1 MSALT
6 EPIPW
11 NEGRNAKQQRRALS
25 SAQAVRSVEEPAA
38 ARLGWPAD
46 ASGPAEGPAAQQ
58 GQDIAADLF
67 PTLAASQPRT
77 LETDPRY
84 RTMLTRMQFGQWP
97 EVAET
102 LTVLKA
108 EYPQEPILDALL
120 NEAILKAELVI
131 NWGTKIRG
139 RRLSVR
145 QERVLRRGL
154 PFVLLICLMLVGW
167 TFYESFVAPSRRV
180 VAMVSAIQIQVA
192 KAQTLV
198 QNGQYEEAL
207 LAYEQVLARD
217 PANAT
222 AVQGL
227 AETRG
232 LMGLVAQYDLAM
244 QLMQEGKPD
253 RALAFLLAIQESSPG
268 FREVEAKIKQLQTQG
283 EVQLAFETAEQAYAQ
298 QRWLDAVAL
307 YEKVAEAA
315 RDFQTETVS
324 QHLSEAY
331 YRAGMQLVGSL
342 PAPEAGPDQ
351 AYAYLRKGKAVDMA
365 AAETE
370 LDRLESY
377 FDGKEALD
385 AGNLEEAINLWHAL
399 YDARSDYLGGYL
411 AGRLYAAYLSL
422 GAQAEAGANPVYA
435 ASLYEQAALLKVDDV
450 SGAQTRLAALQTAI
464 GPTATSQP
472 ASSGLPPL
480 GAAAVVYAPP
490 PTATPTPDFHGLIA
504 FRTNRTG
511 AEEIYLMRADG
522 LEQQPAPAGFAAQYA
537 DLLQAEARSSDGSKL
552 LHVQAADGRSDANI
566 YMSDLS
572 IPEGQ
577 PRDTMLT
584 DLRGD
589 EYDPVWSPAGDR
601 IAFVANH
608 TGNDEVWVMGAG
620 GENALQLTW
629 NEWEWDKRPS
639 WSPDGSR
646 LVFYSNRTG
655 WRQIWVMDSR
665 GGTQLNLSMNAY
677 EDWDPVWIK

>member
-102 LTVLKA
+102 LTALKA

-139 RRLSVR
+139 RRLSVG

-154 PFVLLICLMLVGW
+154 PFVLLICFMAVSW
-167 TFYESFVAPSRRV
+167 SFYESFVAPSRRV

-192 KAQTLV
+192 EAQTLV

-370 LDRLESY
+370 LDRLEAY

-399 YDARSDYLGGYL
+399 YDARPDYLGGYL

-422 GAQAEAGANPVYA
+422 GAQAEAEANPVYA

-450 SGAQTRLAALQTAI
+450 SGAQTRLAALQSAI
-464 GPTATSQP
+464 GPTATPQP
-472 ASSGLPPL
+472 EQ
-480 GAAAVVYAPP
+480 AAAVYAPP
-490 PTATPTPDFHGLIA
+490 PPPPATPTATPTPDFHGWIA

-572 IPEGQ
+572 ISEGQ
-577 PRDTMLT
+577 PRDNMLT
-584 DLRGD
+584 CAGMNTTRCGRPPATGSRSWRTIPAMMRCGLWGPAARTRSSLRGM
-589 EYDPVWSPAGDR
+589 SGNGTNAQAGR
-601 IAFVANH
+601 RMAAGLSSIP
-608 TGNDEVWVMGAG
+608 TGRAG
-620 GENALQLTW
+620 VKSG
-629 NEWEWDKRPS
+629 
-639 WSPDGSR
+639 
-646 LVFYSNRTG
+646 
-655 WRQIWVMDSR
+655 
-665 GGTQLNLSMNAY
+665 
-677 EDWDPVWIK
+677 

>member
-6 EPIPW
+6 ELNLW
-11 NEGRNAKQQRRALS
+11 NEGSKAKPQERASS
-25 SAQAVRSVEEPAA
+25 SAQGDRAVEEPASA
-38 ARLGWPAD
+38 YLAWRED
-46 ASGPAEGPAAQQ
+46 ASGLAEEAAAQQ
-58 GQDIAADLF
+58 GQGIAADLSQT
-67 PTLAASQPRT
+67 PTSSQPRT
-77 LETDPRY
+77 LEVDPRY
-84 RTMLTRMQFGQWP
+84 RTMLARMQFGQWP

-102 LTVLKA
+102 LTALKT

-120 NEAILKAELVI
+120 NEATLKAELVI
-131 NWGTKIRG
+131 NWGTKIQG
-139 RRLSVR
+139 RRLSVG

-154 PFVLLICLMLVGW
+154 PFMLLLCLMVVCW

-180 VAMVSAIQIQVA
+180 VAMASAIQTKVA
-192 KAQTLV
+192 EAQTLV

-207 LAYEQVLARD
+207 HVYEQILARD
-217 PANAT
+217 ASNAA

-227 AETRG
+227 AETREM
-232 LMGLVAQYDLAM
+232 MGMVAQYDLAM
-244 QLMQEGKPD
+244 QLAQEGKSD
-253 RALAFLLAIQESSPG
+253 RALAFLLAIQENSPG
-268 FREVEAKIKQLQTQG
+268 FRDVEAKIKQLQAQG
-283 EVQLAFETAEQAYAQ
+283 EVQLTFEAAEQAYAQ

-351 AYAYLRKGKAVDMA
+351 AYDYLRKGKAVDTA
-365 AAETE
+365 AAEIE
-370 LDRLESY
+370 LERLESY
-377 FDGKEALD
+377 FDGKDALD
-385 AGNLEEAINLWHAL
+385 AGDLDEAINLWHAL
-399 YDARSDYLGGYL
+399 YDVRPDYLGGYL

-422 GAQAEAGANPVYA
+422 GAQAEGEANPAYA
-435 ASLYEQAALLKVDDV
+435 ASLYEQAVLLKVDDI

-464 GPTATSQP
+464 APTATPQP
-472 ASSGLPPL
+472 EQ
-480 GAAAVVYAPP
+480 AAAVYAPPPP

-504 FRTNRTG
+504 FRTNRNG
-511 AEEIYLMRADG
+511 AEEIYLMRPDG
-522 LEQQPAPAGFAAQYA
+522 SEQQPAPAGFAAQYA
-537 DLLQAEARSSDGSKL
+537 DLFQAESRSPDGSKL
-552 LHVQAADGRSDANI
+552 LHVQAADGRADANI
-566 YMSDLS
+566 YMSDLN

-589 EYDPVWSPAGDR
+589 EYDPVWSPGGDR
-601 IAFVANH
+601 IAFVANQ

-620 GENALQLTW
+620 GENASQLTW

-639 WSPDGSR
+639 WSPDGSQI
-646 LVFYSNRTG
+646 VFYSNRTG
-655 WRQIWVMDSR
+655 WRQIWVMDSS